1 MKKLIIAFLTLLT
14 LFTLISCS
22 PGEEKAPEKV
32 VLENVYLAEKIPTPD
47 DVDLYNLMMSGDR
60 AYFNGSKEVKTTDEY
75 GNEMS
80 EWYDCIYVSDAD
92 FSDIKEVFSHKGE
105 WGYDEETGVD
115 WGNYLNGYNPAG
127 DGNIW
132 VSFVEYRNWRED
144 DEYKYEQN
152 TTLKLLSPD
161 GTFLKE
167 VPVSAIIKEQ
177 EEFSDGKNSYIGQ
190 VLTTPDGKLVMIMGN
205 EYVFVIDKDLNPVSL
220 TKMPENK
227 SPSDIAVLDSD
238 TLRMTCWDWSEGETK
253 SQIVD
258 FTISKEEFKTVADIE
273 TYHNVR
279 MSDDGTVYVNDSNV
293 ISKYDFEKDE
303 LIPLLDWINSDINS
317 DRLMQYYPAGN
328 DEFYTFEYSMDYETR
343 TLLHLTPAKDGDV
356 VEKYVM
362 TLAAN
367 SVDSNLKSMIID
379 FNRSNEDYRIAV
391 KAYGWEEEA
400 SEKFDLDLLSG
411 NTPDIIAID
420 SSFNL
425 TKYSTKG
432 ILADLGEFLDND
444 KEVTRDTILPNIL
457 KTAETNGKI
466 YNMPVSFAVRSMIV
480 KKSIAG
486 DKTSFTFDDIK
497 AILAS
502 NPQSVYMRETDREQ
516 LMNGFLPLILEDF
529 IDYKNNK
536 ANFTDGNFAKFLEF
550 AKSFPAKIDYETY
563 YEDIDWEEYE
573 NDFKEGRVIA
583 NTTYLSYFT
592 SFEWQQEQFG
602 EEVTLIGY
610 PTNNGDGHAIVYDV
624 QFAIGAKSRYKEQA
638 WDFMKMLLEKEYQTE
653 YVWSFPVNKEAF
665 ELKKE
670 ETIKDINNR
679 YSEDNEFDDDYII
692 DDDMIVQPR
701 AEISEVAVEDVIGG
715 SLIMPRPE
723 VVPEDNEER
732 EAEKERLLQGIE
744 NVYNIV
750 TNTTRLARMNDP
762 VLDIISSDV
771 GTYFDSK
778 KSAEETSKTI
788 ESRVN
793 LYLAENS

>member
-1 MKKLIIAFLTLLT
+1 MKKLVTAFLAILT
-14 LFTLISCS
+14 LFALVSCS

-47 DVDLYNLMMSGDR
+47 NVDLYNLMVSGDR
-60 AYFNGSKEVKTTDEY
+60 AYFSGSKEVKTTDEY
-75 GNEMS
+75 GNEIS
-80 EWYDCIYVSDAD
+80 EWHECIYVSDQD
-92 FSDIKEVFSHKGE
+92 FSDIKELYTYKGE
-105 WGYDEETGVD
+105 WGYDEDTGVD

-127 DGNIW
+127 DGNLW

-144 DEYKYEQN
+144 DEYKYEEN

-167 VPVSAIIKEQ
+167 VDISSILKEQ
-177 EEFSDGKNSYIGQ
+177 EEFSDGRGNAYIGQ
-190 VLTTPDGKLVMIMGN
+190 VFTTSDGKMIMIIGS
-205 EYVFVIDKDLNPVSL
+205 EYVFIIDKDLNPISL

-227 SPSDIAVLDSD
+227 SPSDIAIIDND
-238 TLRMTCWDWSEGETK
+238 TLRMTCWDWSGTETK
-253 SQIVD
+253 TQVID
-258 FTISKEEFKTVADIE
+258 FTISKEEFNTVADIE
-273 TYHNVR
+273 TYHSVQ
-279 MSDDGTVYVNDSNV
+279 MGDDGTVYVNDYNV
-293 ISKYDFEKDE
+293 VSKYDFEKKE

-367 SVDSNLKSMIID
+367 GINSDLKSMIID

-391 KAYGWEEEA
+391 KAYGWEEKA

-411 NTPDIIAID
+411 NVPDIIAID

-425 TKYSTKG
+425 TKYATKG
-432 ILADLGEFLDND
+432 ILADIGEYLDSD
-444 KEVTRDTILPNIL
+444 KEVTRDTLLPNIL

-466 YNMPVSFAVRSMIV
+466 YSLPVSFAVRSMMV

-502 NPQSVYMRETDREQ
+502 YPKAVYMRETDREM
-516 LMNGFLPLILEDF
+516 LMDGFLPIILEDF
-529 IDYKNNK
+529 IDYDNNK
-536 ANFTDGNFAKFLEF
+536 ANFTDGKFAKFLEF
-550 AKSFPAKIDYETY
+550 AKNFPPKIDYETY
-563 YEDIDWEEYE
+563 YEEIDWEAYE

-583 NTTYLSYFT
+583 NTTYISDFSTL
-592 SFEWQQEQFG
+592 EWQEEQFG

-610 PTNNGDGHAIVYDV
+610 PTDNGDPHAIVYDI
-624 QFAIGAKSRYKEQA
+624 QFAIGAQSRYKQQA

-653 YVWSFPVNKEAF
+653 YVWTFPVNKEAF
-665 ELKKE
+665 EEKKNE
-670 ETIKDINNR
+670 QIEYINKR
-679 YSEDNEFDDDYII
+679 FSSDDEYGDDYDYVI
-692 DDDMIVQPR
+692 DDDMLVEPR
-701 AEISEVAVEDVIGG
+701 AEIAVED

-723 VVPEDNEER
+723 IVPEDNESR
-732 EAEKERLLQGIE
+732 EAEKQRRLAGIE
-744 NVYNIV
+744 KVYNIA
-750 TNTTRLARMNDP
+750 TTTTRLARMNDP

-771 GTYFDSK
+771 GAYFDSK